1 MLADLGRVACPCV
14 YSLNLWQ
21 STALVWKD
29 NWYSLPSSPPSEVS
43 FHAVM
48 WRVGKGGPHGLLDT
62 QLIHWDHRETR
73 GRKAPYQEVLSE
85 EAQWKCV
92 FLFFFFTVK
101 TFLRERLSLLT
112 STLLSIQTLWL
123 LFLLGSSSL
132 FLLHPDWLWNLL
144 IASKGL
150 LGAFPYKDHFST
162 KAVFRP
168 SKAVCPEVCQLWQ

>member
-21 STALVWKD
+21 STALGWKD

-92 FLFFFFTVK
+92 FFFFF
-101 TFLRERLSLLT
+101 FLQL
-112 STLLSIQTLWL
+112 
-123 LFLLGSSSL
+123 
-132 FLLHPDWLWNLL
+132 
-144 IASKGL
+144 
-150 LGAFPYKDHFST
+150 
-162 KAVFRP
+162 RP
-168 SKAVCPEVCQLWQ
+168 SSEKDSPICTCYFPNSILPSHFVYDSCFFMETYSSCWLSYVL